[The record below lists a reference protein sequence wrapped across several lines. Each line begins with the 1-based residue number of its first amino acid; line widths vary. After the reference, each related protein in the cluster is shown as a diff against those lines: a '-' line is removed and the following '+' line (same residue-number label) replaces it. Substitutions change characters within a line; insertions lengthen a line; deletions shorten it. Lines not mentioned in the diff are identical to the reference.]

1 LLHEELFGEEIARK
15 MLFLAAGDSR
25 MIAKQPFTVDA
36 WLS

>member
-1 LLHEELFGEEIARK
+1 